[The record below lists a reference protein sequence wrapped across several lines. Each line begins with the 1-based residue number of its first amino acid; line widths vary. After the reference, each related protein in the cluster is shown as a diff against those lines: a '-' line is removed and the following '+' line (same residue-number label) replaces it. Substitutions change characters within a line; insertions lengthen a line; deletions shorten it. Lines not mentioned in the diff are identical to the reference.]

1 MAADTT
7 RLQGEIAE
15 CPEEKKLNVELLLKG
30 FLQALI
36 DEQKIIF
43 STAPKEREP
52 S

>member
-15 CPEEKKLNVELLLKG
+15 YPEEKKLNVELLLVG

-36 DEQKIIF
+36 DEQKSNL
-43 STAPKEREP
+43 STAPKEKET